1 MQSGKPLPPA
11 RQSHSALKLPR
22 WQPFSSP
29 NTGEGNNRV
38 DLQLLID
45 PASAG
50 FVLGGT
56 VLATLA
62 RSGWA
67 EGRAALRHSAA
78 LLRPRF
84 NLARQR
90 AELAAQVATMQHDG
104 VIRASAQ
111 PVSDA
116 EFADATAALVRHRST
131 AALTEEHR
139 RHAAAREK
147 ARAVAV
153 DVLSEGG
160 ELAPVLGLAGT
171 LLGLSQL
178 PVAGLASEGAV
189 MGAVSMAVVTTF
201 HGLLFAHLLFLPLA
215 GAIARRGE
223 QEEADREALAQW
235 LVQQLEPACP
245 RQIAGLAA

>member
-1 MQSGKPLPPA
+1 M
-11 RQSHSALKLPR
+11 
-22 WQPFSSP
+22 
-29 NTGEGNNRV
+29 

-62 RSGWA
+62 RSGWR
-67 EGRAALRHSAA
+67 EGSVTIRQLGALF
-78 LLRPRF
+78 RPRF
-84 NLARQR
+84 NLAKLR
-90 AELAAQVATMQHDG
+90 AELAAQVAAMQHDG

-111 PVSDA
+111 PVSDR

-131 AALTEEHR
+131 AALSEEHR
-139 RHAAAREK
+139 RHAAARET
-147 ARAVAV
+147 ARATAV
-153 DVLSEGG
+153 EVLTEAG

-189 MGAVSMAVVTTF
+189 MGAVSTAVVTTF

-215 GAIARRGE
+215 SAITRRGKR
-223 QEEADREALAQW
+223 EEADREALAGW

-245 RQIAGLAA
+245 RHIAGLAA

>member
-1 MQSGKPLPPA
+1 
-11 RQSHSALKLPR
+11 
-22 WQPFSSP
+22 
-29 NTGEGNNRV
+29 V
-38 DLQLLID
+38 DLQILID

-56 VLATLA
+56 VLATLV

-67 EGRAALRHSAA
+67 DGRTAVRQIGN

-84 NLARQR
+84 SLARQR
-90 AELAAQVATMQHDG
+90 AELAAQVAAMQHDG

-139 RHAAAREK
+139 RHAAARQA
-147 ARAVAV
+147 ARATAV
-153 DVLSEGG
+153 DVLSEAG

-178 PVAGLASEGAV
+178 PVTGLASDGAV
-189 MGAVSMAVVTTF
+189 MASVSMAVGTTF
-201 HGLLFAHLLFLPLA
+201 HGLVAAHLLFLPLA
-215 GAIARRGE
+215 GVIERRGRR
-223 QEEADREALAQW
+223 EEADRELLAQW
-235 LVQQLEPACP
+235 LVQQLGPACP
-245 RQIAGLAA
+245 RTLAELAA